1 MRHRLLFA
9 SQTLPYP
16 PDSGVKIRAFHTLKI
31 LSRAFD
37 VTALCFFRRRQTGG
51 SEGVQAALD
60 GLREFA
66 NVTAFPIPQEWSH
79 PRGIRDHLVSLFA
92 RRPYTD
98 FVFQDRAFRAAFE
111 DHLQQGN
118 YSVVHLESQ
127 ALGRYVEGGTGLP
140 SVCVH
145 HNVESELLRR
155 RAEVQ
160 RNRVTAAYL
169 RHQAGLLRSAES
181 ARSPAFDLNIAVS
194 DEDTSAF
201 ASIAPTARFL
211 TVPNGV
217 DTEYFQPAG
226 GPTDGIA
233 LLGGTDWFPNLDGL
247 EYFTQEILPRIRQRL
262 PDLRVVSVGRA
273 REAEIQEYR
282 KHGIELTGYVE
293 DIRPWIQGARCV
305 VVPLRAG
312 GGSRLKILDA
322 WAMGKPVVTTS
333 IGCEGLSARDGDN
346 ALVRDDPAMFADAV
360 LRVLEDSDVE
370 RHLSNAGRSVAV
382 NSYSWDAIGQR
393 MLTAYE
399 SLLA

>member
-16 PDSGVKIRAFHTLKI
+16 PDSGVKARSFHTLRI

-51 SEGVQAALD
+51 PEGVRAALD
-60 GLREFA
+60 GLRDLA
-66 NVTAFPIPQEWSH
+66 SVTAFPIPQEWSRS
-79 PRGIRDHLVSLFA
+79 RGVRDHLASIFA

-98 FVFQDRAFRAAFE
+98 FVFSDRAFRAAF
-111 DHLQQGN
+111 DGHVRQGDF
-118 YSVVHLESQ
+118 SVVHLESQ
-127 ALGRYVEGGTGLP
+127 SLSRYVEGGISLP

-145 HNVESELLRR
+145 HNVESGLLRR

-160 RNRVTAAYL
+160 RNRATAAYL
-169 RHQAGLLRSAES
+169 RYQAGLLQSAE
-181 ARSPAFDLNIAVS
+181 RSRTPAFDLNIAVS
-194 DEDTSAF
+194 DHDRDEFS
-201 ASIAPTARFL
+201 SIAPTARFM

-217 DTEYFQPAG
+217 DTEFFQPTE

-247 EYFTQEILPRIRQRL
+247 QYFTEAILPRIRQRL
-262 PDLRVVSVGRA
+262 PGVRVVSVGRA
-273 REAEIQEYR
+273 RAAEIREYR
-282 KHGIELTGYVE
+282 EHGIELTGYVD

-333 IGCEGLSARDGDN
+333 IGCEGLSAQDGVN
-346 ALVRDDPAMFADAV
+346 VAVRDDPAAFADAV
-360 LRVLEDSDVE
+360 LRILEEPDVE
-370 RHLSNAGRSVAV
+370 RQLASAGRSVAV

-399 SLLA
+399 ALLA